1 MRNVL
6 VTGASRGLGLA
17 IARQLAAAGFR
28 VIGVAR
34 QEGPQFAAL
43 REAAARDA
51 IDHQAGGALAFRP
64 FDLADIEGIPGLV
77 KSLHREFGAFY
88 GLVNNAA
95 IGTAGILASMPESAI
110 ERLVRLNVLSPLTL
124 TKHLVRSIMAGQE
137 GAGQEGAAQGGA
149 AGGRIVSISSVV
161 STTGYQGLSVYSA
174 TKASL
179 IGFTRSL
186 ARELGTLGI
195 TVNAVAPGFVA
206 TEMTHDLTPAQRTRI
221 AHRSALQRLPEA
233 ADIAHAVDFLFS
245 GRAGNITG
253 TVMTVDAG
261 NTA

>member
-34 QEGPQFAAL
+34 QEGPHFAAL
-43 REAAARDA
+43 REA
-51 IDHQAGGALAFRP
+51 IDHEAGDRQAGGALAFRP

-95 IGTAGILASMPESAI
+95 IGTAGILANMPESAI

-124 TKHLVRSIMAGQE
+124 TKHLVRSMMAGQE
-137 GAGQEGAAQGGA
+137 DGAQER
-149 AGGRIVSISSVV
+149 GGRIVSISSVV

-186 ARELGTLGI
+186 ARELGPLGI

-233 ADIAHAVDFLFS
+233 ADVAHAVDFLFS
-245 GRAGNITG
+245 ARAGNITG

>member
-43 REAAARDA
+43 REAAERDA
-51 IDHQAGGALAFRP
+51 IDHEAAGALAFRP

-88 GLVNNAA
+88 GLVNNAG

-124 TKHLVRSIMAGQE
+124 TKHLVRSIMAGHE
-137 GAGQEGAAQGGA
+137 GAGQEGA